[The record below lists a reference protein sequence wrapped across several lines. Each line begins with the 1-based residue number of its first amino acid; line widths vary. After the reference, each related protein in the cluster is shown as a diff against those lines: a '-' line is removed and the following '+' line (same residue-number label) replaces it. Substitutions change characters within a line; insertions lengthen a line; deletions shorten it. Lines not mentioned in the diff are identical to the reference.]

1 MQKVLIPAVTIFMIA
16 ALLVVVFWPPA
27 ADFLDQHL
35 LLENQHPVYY
45 SLVSSRVQKRVLA
58 SVAEKG
64 TDNLVVNNLSTFSY
78 EQGFRI
84 TVNAD
89 GSFTYSGSNN
99 TEDPVYLQ
107 ITPNYWQLP
116 SGNYTMSDAGE
127 GQEPSNNSIF
137 MYLQNR
143 VYNIGGTTE
152 CPVTYELRNGT
163 QKISIAP
170 EDQTEYFLNIFIE
183 PGFSSDGVTFYP
195 MIVRENV
202 SPSYQPC
209 AVNITDDMNSPAVP
223 YDVYY
228 TTTTNFCKMQDLDFE
243 KLHYSFNYQAS
254 GQWETIDFQDGTGL
268 VYIRDASG
276 KINMDNPIY
285 GKLDGIG
292 RIKNTLGGI
301 ADINLENKP
310 LNEVLGFADYL
321 SRMKYSD
328 YTILLAVQD
337 DGFGAINN
345 SLAQSLQALG
355 IKTEISGNLYQYS
368 YYAVLSPDR
377 DPIEAAAKQ
386 ELNHAGKLP
395 DGTMYQVTS
404 RGMLTGAPL
413 ASILIDG
420 QEWSMN
426 RRGMNFVV
434 YDNAQHKVVDTVCF
448 DTCSGLYAYR
458 PPALPEQ

>member
-1 MQKVLIPAVTIFMIA
+1 MQKVLIPAATIFMIA
-16 ALLVVVFWPPA
+16 ALLLVIFCPPA
-27 ADFLDQHL
+27 AVFLDQHL
-35 LLENQHPVYY
+35 LLENQNPVYY
-45 SLVSSRVQKRVLA
+45 SLVSSKVQKRVLA
-58 SVAEKG
+58 SVAEDG

-107 ITPNYWQLP
+107 ITPKYWQLP
-116 SGNYTMSDAGE
+116 SGNYTMSDAGK
-127 GQEPSNNSIF
+127 GQEPSCDGIF
-137 MYLQNR
+137 MYLEKR
-143 VYNIGGTTE
+143 VYNIGGTTDYPLV
-152 CPVTYELRNGT
+152 CDLRNGT
-163 QKISIAP
+163 QTVLISS
-170 EDQTEYFLNIFIE
+170 EDQIPYFLNICIA
-183 PGFSSDGVTFYP
+183 PGFSSDGITFFP
-195 MIVRENV
+195 MIARENV

-209 AVNITDDMNSPAVP
+209 AVNITDDMNSSAVP

-243 KLHYSFNYQAS
+243 KLHYSFNYQAG

-268 VYIRDASG
+268 VYTRDASG
-276 KINMDNPIY
+276 KINMDDPIY
-285 GKLDGIG
+285 GELNEIG

-301 ADINLENKP
+301 ADISIENKL
-310 LNEVLGFADYL
+310 LNKILVFADYL
-321 SRMKYSD
+321 SKLKNSD
-328 YTILLAVQD
+328 YTILMAVQD
-337 DGFGAINN
+337 DGFGAIDN
-345 SLAQSLQALG
+345 SLGLSLQALG
-355 IKTEISGNLYQYS
+355 IKTEIPGMLYQHS

-377 DPIEAAAKQ
+377 DPVEEASEQ
-386 ELNHAGKLP
+386 ELNHPGKLS
-395 DGTMYQVTS
+395 DGTMYQITS
-404 RGMLTGAPL
+404 RGMLTGDPV

-448 DTCSGLYAYR
+448 DTNSGLYAYR

>member
-1 MQKVLIPAVTIFMIA
+1 MQKVLIPAVTLFMIA
-16 ALLVVVFWPPA
+16 ALLLVIFCPPA

-35 LLENQHPVYY
+35 LLENQNPVYY

-58 SVAEKG
+58 SVAENG

-127 GQEPSNNSIF
+127 GQEPSCDGIF
-137 MYLQNR
+137 MYLEKR
-143 VYNIGGTTE
+143 VYNIGGTTDYPLV
-152 CPVTYELRNGT
+152 CDLRNGT
-163 QKISIAP
+163 QTILISS
-170 EDQTEYFLNIFIE
+170 EDQMPYFLNICIA

-195 MIVRENV
+195 MIVRENA
-202 SPSYQPC
+202 SLSYLPC
-209 AVNITDDMNSPAVP
+209 VVNITDDMNSSAMP
-223 YDVYY
+223 YDIYY
-228 TTTTNFCKMQDLDFE
+228 TTKTNFCKMQDLDFE
-243 KLHYSFNYQAS
+243 KLHYSFNYQAG

-268 VYIRDASG
+268 VYTRDASG
-276 KINMDNPIY
+276 KINMDDPIY
-285 GKLDGIG
+285 GELNEIG

-301 ADINLENKP
+301 ADISIENKL
-310 LNEVLGFADYL
+310 LNKILVFADYL
-321 SRMKYSD
+321 SKLKNSD
-328 YTILLAVQD
+328 YTILMAVQD
-337 DGFGAINN
+337 DGFGAIDN
-345 SLAQSLQALG
+345 SLGLSLQALG
-355 IKTEISGNLYQYS
+355 IKTGISGNLYQYS
-368 YYAVLSPDR
+368 YCAVLSPDR

-404 RGMLTGAPL
+404 RGMLTGNPL
-413 ASILIDG
+413 ASIRIDG

-426 RRGMNFVV
+426 RRGMNLVV

-458 PPALPEQ
+458 PTALPE

>member
-16 ALLVVVFWPPA
+16 ALLLVIFCPPA

-45 SLVSSRVQKRVLA
+45 SLVSSKVQKRVLA
-58 SVAEKG
+58 SVAEDG

-99 TEDPVYLQ
+99 TENPVYLQ

-116 SGNYTMSDAGE
+116 SGNYTMSDAGK
-127 GQEPSNNSIF
+127 GQEPSCDGIF
-137 MYLQNR
+137 MYLEKR
-143 VYNIGGTTE
+143 VYNIGGTTDYPLV
-152 CPVTYELRNGT
+152 CDLRNGT
-163 QKISIAP
+163 QTILISS
-170 EDQTEYFLNIFIE
+170 EDQIPFFLNICIA
-183 PGFSSDGVTFYP
+183 PGFSSDGITFFP
-195 MIVRENV
+195 MIARENV

-209 AVNITDDMNSPAVP
+209 AVNITDDMNSSAVP

-243 KLHYSFNYQAS
+243 KLHYSFNYQAG

-268 VYIRDASG
+268 VYTRDASG
-276 KINMDNPIY
+276 KINMDDPIY
-285 GKLDGIG
+285 GELNEIG
-292 RIKNTLGGI
+292 RIKKALGGI
-301 ADINLENKP
+301 ADISEENKS
-310 LNEVLGFADYL
+310 LNETLVFADYL
-321 SRMKYSD
+321 SKLKDSD
-328 YTILLAVQD
+328 YTILLAVRD

-345 SLAQSLQALG
+345 SLAKSLQALG

-404 RGMLTGAPL
+404 RGMLTGNPL
-413 ASILIDG
+413 ASIRIDG

-426 RRGMNFVV
+426 RRGMNLVV

-458 PPALPEQ
+458 PTALPE

>member
-1 MQKVLIPAVTIFMIA
+1 MIA
-16 ALLVVVFWPPA
+16 ALLLVIFCPPA

-35 LLENQHPVYY
+35 LLENQNPVYY
-45 SLVSSRVQKRVLA
+45 SLVSSKVQKRVLA
-58 SVAEKG
+58 SVAEDG

-99 TEDPVYLQ
+99 TENPVYLQ

-116 SGNYTMSDAGE
+116 SGNYTMSDAGK
-127 GQEPSNNSIF
+127 GQEPSCDGIF
-137 MYLQNR
+137 MYLEKR
-143 VYNIGGTTE
+143 VYNIGGTTDYPLV
-152 CPVTYELRNGT
+152 CDLRNGT
-163 QKISIAP
+163 QTILISS
-170 EDQTEYFLNIFIE
+170 EDQIPFFLNICIA
-183 PGFSSDGVTFYP
+183 PGFSSDGITFFP
-195 MIVRENV
+195 MIARENV

-209 AVNITDDMNSPAVP
+209 AVNITDDMNSSAVP

-243 KLHYSFNYQAS
+243 KLHYSFNYQAG

-268 VYIRDASG
+268 VYTRDASG
-276 KINMDNPIY
+276 KINMDDPIY
-285 GKLDGIG
+285 GELNEIG
-292 RIKNTLGGI
+292 RIKKALGGI
-301 ADINLENKP
+301 ADISEENKS
-310 LNEVLGFADYL
+310 LNETLVFADYL
-321 SRMKYSD
+321 SKLKDSD
-328 YTILLAVQD
+328 YTILLAVRD

-345 SLAQSLQALG
+345 SLAKSLQALG

-404 RGMLTGAPL
+404 RGMLTGNPL
-413 ASILIDG
+413 ASIRIDG

-426 RRGMNFVV
+426 RRGMNLVV

-458 PPALPEQ
+458 PTALPE

>member
-1 MQKVLIPAVTIFMIA
+1 M
-16 ALLVVVFWPPA
+16 
-27 ADFLDQHL
+27 
-35 LLENQHPVYY
+35 
-45 SLVSSRVQKRVLA
+45 
-58 SVAEKG
+58 
-64 TDNLVVNNLSTFSY
+64 
-78 EQGFRI
+78 
-84 TVNAD
+84 NAD

-99 TEDPVYLQ
+99 TENPVYLQ
-107 ITPNYWQLP
+107 ITPNYWKLP
-116 SGNYTMSDAGE
+116 SGSYTLSDAGE
-127 GQEPSNNSIF
+127 GQEPSNDSIF

-152 CPVTYELRNGT
+152 WPVTYELRNGT

-170 EDQTEYFLNIFIE
+170 EDQTEYFLNIFIA

-195 MIVRENV
+195 MITRENV
-202 SPSYQPC
+202 SLSYQPC
-209 AVNITDDMNSPAVP
+209 VANVTSDINSLAIA
-223 YDVYY
+223 YDIYY
-228 TTTTNFCKMQDLDFE
+228 TSKSEFCKMTDSDWK
-243 KLHYSFNYQAS
+243 KLHYFICNYTS

-268 VYIRDASG
+268 VYTRDVAG
-276 KINMDNPIY
+276 NINVDDPIY
-285 GKLDGIG
+285 GELDEIG
-292 RIKNTLGGI
+292 RIKKALGGI
-301 ADINLENKP
+301 ADISEENKS
-310 LNEVLGFADYL
+310 LNEILVFADYL
-321 SRMKYSD
+321 SKLKDSD

-337 DGFGAINN
+337 DGFGALNN
-345 SLAQSLQALG
+345 ILAQSLQALG

-395 DGTMYQVTS
+395 DGTIYQVTS

-448 DTCSGLYAYR
+448 DTNSGLYAYR
-458 PPALPEQ
+458 PPVLPEQ